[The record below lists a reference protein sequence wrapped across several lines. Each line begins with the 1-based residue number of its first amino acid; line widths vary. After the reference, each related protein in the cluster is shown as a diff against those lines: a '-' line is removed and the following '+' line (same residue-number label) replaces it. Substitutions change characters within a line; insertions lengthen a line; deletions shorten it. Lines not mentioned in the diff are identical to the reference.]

1 MKKTTNEI
9 KKIAVLGG
17 GMSALTAV
25 YELTNRPDWKQHY
38 DITVYQMGWRLGGK
52 GASGRDPENGDR
64 IEEHGLHLWFGCY
77 HNAFNLMRSAYEEN
91 ARPLGQPLSTLK
103 EAFEPARF
111 VVLNEEVNGEMMSW
125 PLDFPFTDEE
135 PGGDAEIL
143 DVWESVS
150 AMLRIMI
157 ERFLEAQVTT
167 VFRPSANRSQEEL
180 TFYKDLNTSF
190 LEQIKQYTS
199 LLGSKMPGMDLFE
212 GVEFV
217 EKFLANCRRFGNYD
231 LLLFG
236 MEEMRK
242 WFWGEVKDH
251 IYLYPDVRRLWILFD
266 LTAATIQGVIKEKL
280 ITKGLDVINH
290 LDFRE
295 WISGYCTT
303 PELTAWS
310 APIQAMYS
318 LIFCG
323 ENHYTFEA
331 GTCLRCIFRVALN
344 YKGAFYFRMQAGMG
358 DVVFTPIY
366 EVLKKRGVN
375 FQFFHKITQLRLS
388 ADKRSI
394 QSIDVARQVTL
405 KGAGYQPLYGVKGL
419 PCWPSHPLYEQIVE
433 GEALRAGKVNLESA
447 WAEWEDVSHFS
458 LEQGRDFDEVLF
470 GISIA
475 AIPYLCKEL
484 LEVSEAWR
492 NMVSHVETTPTQALQ
507 LWFRPDIAGM
517 GWQYAKHGKP
527 MVGNF
532 AGELDTWVDLSN
544 LLIRENWPAE
554 HTPAHISYLCGRF
567 EDPGIGDFNDPD
579 FPESQRQRVRERAI
593 ELLEALS
600 DKLWPDTRNADGSFK
615 WDLLVDMQNRDGIER
630 LEGQYYRVNVD
641 PTERYV
647 LAVKGNSRHRLKA
660 GESGFEHL
668 TLTGDWVNNG
678 FNAGC
683 IEASVI
689 AGMQA
694 AKVLSGLP
702 LRIIG
707 EFDRKAVT
715 PLVRV
720 NGR

>member
-1 MKKTTNEI
+1 MTKNGTEI

-25 YELTNRPDWKQHY
+25 YELKQPDWQAHY

-77 HNAFNLMRSAYEEN
+77 HNAFNLLRSAYEEN
-91 ARPLGQPLSTLK
+91 ARPLGQPLSSLK

-111 VVLNEEVNGEMMSW
+111 VVLNEEVNGEMLSW
-125 PLDFPFTDEE
+125 PLEFPFTSDE
-135 PGGDAEIL
+135 PGGEVEIL
-143 DVWESVS
+143 DVWENVS

-157 ERFLEAQVTT
+157 ERFLEAQINT
-167 VFRPSANRSQEEL
+167 VFRPQAQRSAEEMA
-180 TFYKDLNTSF
+180 FYKALNSSF
-190 LEQIKQYTS
+190 LEQIKQYTH
-199 LLGSKMPGMDLFE
+199 LLGSKMTGMDLFE
-212 GVEFV
+212 GMEFV

-236 MEEMRK
+236 LEEMRK

-251 IYLYPDVRRLWILFD
+251 LYQYPDVRRLWILFD
-266 LTAATIQGVIKEKL
+266 LTAATIQGVVRDKL
-280 ITKGLDVINH
+280 ISKGLDAINH

-295 WISGYCTT
+295 WISRYCMT
-303 PELTAWS
+303 PEMTAWS
-310 APIQAMYS
+310 APIQAMYG

-323 ENHYTFEA
+323 KNQSTFEA

-344 YKGAFYFRMQAGMG
+344 YKGAFYYRMNAGMG

-366 EVLKKRGVN
+366 EVLKKRGVK
-375 FQFFHKITQLRLS
+375 FRFFHKITQLRLS

-394 QSIDVARQVTL
+394 QAIDVARQVTL
-405 KGAGYQPLYGVKGL
+405 KNGDYAPLYEVKGL
-419 PCWPSHPLYEQIVE
+419 ACWPSHPLYEQLVE
-433 GEALRAGKVNLESA
+433 GEALRQGKVNLESA
-447 WAEWEDVSHFS
+447 WADWQDAELFS
-458 LEQGRDFDEVLF
+458 LERGRDFDEVLM
-470 GISIA
+470 GISIG
-475 AIPYLCKEL
+475 AIPSLCKEL
-484 LEVSEAWR
+484 LAASEAWR
-492 NMVSHVETTPTQALQ
+492 NMVRHVETTPTQALQ
-507 LWFRPDIAGM
+507 LWFRPDIAGL
-517 GWQYAKHGKP
+517 GWRHAMHGKP

-532 AGELDTWVDLSN
+532 PGALDTWVDLSN
-544 LLIRENWPAE
+544 LLIRENWPAS

-567 EDPGIGDFNDPD
+567 EYPGIADVEERD
-579 FPESQRQRVRERAI
+579 FPEIQRQKVHAAAI
-593 ELLEALS
+593 EFLERHS
-600 DKLWPDTRNADGSFK
+600 RHLWPDPVREDDAFN
-615 WDLLVDMQNRDGIER
+615 WDLLVDLQDRGGPER

-647 LAVKGNSRHRLKA
+647 LAVTGNSRHRLKA
-660 GESGFEHL
+660 GKSGFDNL
-668 TLTGDWVNNG
+668 VITGDWIDNG

-694 AKVLSGLP
+694 ARAISGLA
-702 LRIIG
+702 LHIIG
-707 EFDRKAVT
+707 EFDKKAAR